1 MTYDVIGFGA
11 INLDKL
17 FRVERVA
24 AAGEESFIVDHDEAP
39 GGSAANTIVG
49 LARLGVRVGYIG
61 KTAEDREGRVL
72 LKSFTAEGVDVQGVV
87 VSKVGR
93 SGVVMGFVDRAGE
106 RALYVDPRVNDTLR
120 FDEIPLDYA
129 RNTEFLHVTSFV
141 GETPFHAQRQLLD
154 MISEVKL
161 SFDPGELYIRKG
173 MAAMRSFLKRSHVVF
188 PNESELRL
196 LTGLDFR
203 AGAKKLRTEG
213 AEIVAVKLGERGCY
227 ITNGE
232 EEHTVDAYHVE
243 VVDTTG
249 AGDAFC
255 AGFLYGLIEG
265 QNLYE
270 CGRLGNFVASRKIGR
285 SGARAGLPSRAEVAA
300 TAR

>member
-1 MTYDVIGFGA
+1 MTCDVVGFGA

-17 FRVERVA
+17 FRVERIA
-24 AAGEESFIVDHDEAP
+24 AAGVESFIVGYDEAP

-49 LARLGVRVGYIG
+49 LARLGVRAGYIG
-61 KTAEDREGRVL
+61 KTAKDREGRVL
-72 LKSFTAEGVDVQGVV
+72 LESFTAEGVDVQGVV
-87 VSKVGR
+87 VSKAGR

-106 RALYVDPRVNDTLR
+106 RALYVDPGVNDTLR
-120 FDEIPLDYA
+120 FDEIPIAYA
-129 RNTEFLHVTSFV
+129 RDTAFLHVTSFV
-141 GETPFHAQRQLLD
+141 GETPFHAQKRLLD
-154 MISEVKL
+154 AVPGVKL
-161 SFDPGELYIRKG
+161 SFDPGELYMRKG
-173 MAAMRSFLKRSHVVF
+173 ITAMRPLLARSHIVF

-203 AGAKKLRTEG
+203 AGAKALRAEG

-227 ITNGE
+227 VTNGG
-232 EEHTVDAYHVE
+232 EEHTVDAYRVE

-255 AGFLYGLIEG
+255 AGFLYGLIAG
-265 QNLYE
+265 RDLYE

-285 SGARAGLPSRAEVAA
+285 SGARAGLPTLAEVEA

>member
-1 MTYDVIGFGA
+1 MTRDVVGFGA

-24 AAGEESFIVDHDEAP
+24 AAGEESFIVDYDEAP

-49 LARLGVRVGYIG
+49 LARLGVRTGYIG
-61 KTAEDREGRVL
+61 KTARDREGQVL
-72 LKSFTAEGVDVQGVV
+72 LGSFTAEGVDVQGVV
-87 VSKVGR
+87 VSRAGR

-106 RALYVDPRVNDTLR
+106 RALYVDPGVNDTLR
-120 FDEIPLDYA
+120 FDEIPLAYA
-129 RNTEFLHVTSFV
+129 RDTAFLHVTSFV
-141 GETPFHAQRQLLD
+141 GETPFRAQRRLLD
-154 MISEVKL
+154 AIPEVQL
-161 SFDPGELYIRKG
+161 SFDPGELYMRKG
-173 MAAMRSFLKRSHVVF
+173 MAAMRPFLARSHVVF

-196 LTGLDFR
+196 LTGHDHR
-203 AGAKKLRTEG
+203 AGAATLRAEG
-213 AEIVAVKLGERGCY
+213 TEIVAVKLGERGCY
-227 ITNGE
+227 VTNGV
-232 EEHTVDAYHVE
+232 EEHTVDAYRVA

-255 AGFLYGLIEG
+255 AGFLSGLIAG
-265 QNLYE
+265 RDLHE

-285 SGARAGLPSRAEVAA
+285 SGARAGLPTRADVEA